1 MFAENGTLATHASRI
16 CMLLERAVAG
26 STIARPSAEVVEPKE
41 QDGKK
46 LEKTL
51 HMPRSKNDFLCVFD
65 IFLCFAHVFNYD
77 VAVS

>member
-1 MFAENGTLATHASRI
+1 M
-16 CMLLERAVAG
+16 VG

-65 IFLCFAHVFNYD
+65 IFDIFLCFAHVFNYD